1 MAEYLSDLLTQQ
13 ITNNRKLSANYTGR
27 AGAFGVKAVAT
38 VLAAHA
44 NGDVYRLFSV
54 PANGIPL
61 LWTIANSAVTDGSDY
76 DLGIYNN
83 GASGT
88 VLDKDVLN
96 DGISMA
102 TASIATIFTSPHLIA
117 NYGKRFWELAGLSVD
132 PGGYLDVCLTA
143 NTVGTADGTIGI
155 SLLYN
160 GNN

>member
-1 MAEYLSDLLTQQ
+1 MAEYLSDLLTQT

-27 AGAFGVKAVAT
+27 GGLFGVEATAT

-44 NGDVYRLFSV
+44 DGDVYRLFSV
-54 PANGIPL
+54 PSNGIPL
-61 LWTIANSAVTDGSDY
+61 LWTVANSAVTSGTDY
-76 DLGIYNN
+76 DLGIYNY
-83 GASGT
+83 GASGA

-102 TASIATIFTSPHLIA
+102 TASVARIFSSPHLIA
-117 NYGKRFWELAGLSVD
+117 DFGKRFWELAGLSVD
-132 PGGYLDVCLTA
+132 PGGYLDICWTA
-143 NTVGTADGTIGI
+143 NTVGSADGTVAI